1 MPGGFKS
8 KYSDTNLFFDG
19 RRNLYNARD
28 YIDMKVKKDKSA
40 VDVLKKQFLSKE
52 DKMVAFLI
60 ENRDL
65 NNPEIKKVET
75 NEYRLGR
82 FVN

>member
-1 MPGGFKS
+1 MAEGFKS

-19 RRNLYNARD
+19 RKNLYNAKD
-28 YIDMKVKKDKSA
+28 YINMRVKKENNA
-40 VDVLKKQFLSKE
+40 EEVFKKQFLSKE

-75 NEYRLGR
+75 SEYRLGR